1 MLGRIDG
8 RTNQIFNVVVRRMDK
23 LTTAEEGDTVQFK
36 RAFAQQC
43 TFQQLASVVN
53 ELVDNRNK
61 EVKIPAMD
69 TSSKPK
75 FNLSQYNASLPKVH
89 NKIHA
94 VGLSPIVVRM
104 NHKPHQLC

>member
-1 MLGRIDG
+1 
-8 RTNQIFNVVVRRMDK
+8 MDK
-23 LTTAEEGDTVQFK
+23 LTTTEEGDTVQFK
-36 RAFAQQC
+36 SAFKQQD

-75 FNLSQYNASLPKVH
+75 CDLSQYNASLPKVH
-89 NKIHA
+89 IKIHA
-94 VGLSPIVVRM
+94 VDLSTIVVRM
-104 NHKPHQLC
+104 NHKPCQLC

>member
-1 MLGRIDG
+1 M
-8 RTNQIFNVVVRRMDK
+8 VRRVDK

-36 RAFAQQC
+36 SAFEQQG
-43 TFQQLASVVN
+43 TFQQLASVVH

-75 FNLSQYNASLPKVH
+75 FDLSQYNASLPKVH

-94 VGLSPIVVRM
+94 LGLSPIIVRM
-104 NHKPHQLC
+104 NQQPCQHC

>member
-1 MLGRIDG
+1 
-8 RTNQIFNVVVRRMDK
+8 MDK
-23 LTTAEEGDTVQFK
+23 LTTTEEGDTVQFK
-36 RAFAQQC
+36 SAFEQQG

-75 FNLSQYNASLPKVH
+75 FDLSQYNASLPKVH

-94 VGLSPIVVRM
+94 LGLSQIIVRM
-104 NHKPHQLC
+104 NQQPRQLC

>member
-1 MLGRIDG
+1 M
-8 RTNQIFNVVVRRMDK
+8 VRRMDK
-23 LTTAEEGDTVQFK
+23 LTTTEEGDSVLFQS
-36 RAFAQQC
+36 AFEQQG

-53 ELVDNRNK
+53 ESVDNRNK
-61 EVKIPAMD
+61 EVNISAMN

-75 FNLSQYNASLPKVH
+75 FDLSQYNASLPKVH

-104 NHKPHQLC
+104 NHQPRQLC